1 MLTKSTKTPKKLLI
15 FYTNADNMINKSNE
29 IQSLLS
35 TNNPDVFCI
44 TETLPKNVLLKI
56 KECEIQ
62 IDGYNCFSNINNSN
76 CYRGV
81 AIYTKRYLNARSYLT
96 TVKDFQEHIC
106 CKIELSDKTS
116 LHILCLYR
124 SPNSTSENNKLL
136 NQLILN
142 TSLIGGKLLIPG
154 DFNFPT
160 INWDSLSTP
169 HLSNHCASEFL
180 AATQDAF
187 LFQYVQS
194 PTHTRPNQKPTLI
207 DLIFSQDDQAITNMT
222 TSALLGKSH

>member
-1 MLTKSTKTPKKLLI
+1 M
-15 FYTNADNMINKSNE
+15 
-29 IQSLLS
+29 
-35 TNNPDVFCI
+35 
-44 TETLPKNVLLKI
+44 KI
-56 KECEIQ
+56 EECEIQ
-62 IDGYNCFSNINNSN
+62 IDGYDCFSNINNSN
-76 CYRGV
+76 CHRGV

-96 TVKDFQEHIC
+96 NVKDFQEHAC
-106 CKIELSDKTS
+106 CKIEFSDKTS
-116 LHILCLYR
+116 LYILCLYR
-124 SPNSTSENNKLL
+124 SLNSTSEDNKLV

-142 TSLIGGKLLIPG
+142 TSLIGGKLLILG

-207 DLIFSQDDQAITNMT
+207 DLIFSQDDQTITNMT
-222 TSALLGKSH
+222 TSAPIGKSHHKVLRFYYTVGNSSKNERR